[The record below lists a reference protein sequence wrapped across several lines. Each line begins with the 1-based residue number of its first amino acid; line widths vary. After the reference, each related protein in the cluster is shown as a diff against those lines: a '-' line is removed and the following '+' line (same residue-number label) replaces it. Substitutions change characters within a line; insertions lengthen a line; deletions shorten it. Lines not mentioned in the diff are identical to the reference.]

1 MDISLK
7 DRKLKPISSYD
18 KRGLKTGLRLD
29 QKVDEIDLKI
39 ISLLQEDSRS
49 SFNQI
54 AANLGIVVGTVHNH
68 EKNLEDEGILKG
80 YTIIL
85 DPT

>member
-7 DRKLKPISSYD
+7 DRISQSLYHHTIKVGWKLGYD
-18 KRGLKTGLRLD
+18 LD

-49 SFNQI
+49 SLNQI
-54 AANLGIVVGTVHNH
+54 AANLGMDRWNST
-68 EKNLEDEGILKG
+68 
-80 YTIIL
+80 
-85 DPT
+85 